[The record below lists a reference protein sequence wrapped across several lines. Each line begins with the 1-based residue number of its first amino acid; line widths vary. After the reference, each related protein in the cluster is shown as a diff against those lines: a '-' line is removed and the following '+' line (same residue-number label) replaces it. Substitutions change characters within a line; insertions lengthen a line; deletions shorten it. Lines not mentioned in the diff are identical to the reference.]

1 MTKDLHY
8 DVIVLGGGAIG
19 ENVADRAVQGGLS
32 AVVVENA
39 LVGGECSYWACMP
52 TKALLRP
59 GTVLHAARNVPG
71 AGEVSSHVDVAKTL
85 RSRDGFTSNWDDAGQ
100 VEWLHSAHID
110 LVRGKARISGE
121 REVTVAA
128 ASGEETGITA
138 EHAVAVCTGSEPS
151 IPPIKGLTDID
162 YWTSA
167 DAASLQEV
175 PGRVAVIGGGVVA
188 CEAATFLTDLGAQV
202 DLIVRGDQVL
212 NSMEPF
218 VSESV
223 TSAFKQRGITVHLST
238 EVTSTTS
245 IKDADT
251 PPGAEVA
258 RLQLTS
264 GEELDV
270 DRVLVATGRKPR
282 LPQAVGLDFDRDEKG
297 HLQLNDDR
305 SMPSHHWLYFVGDS
319 SGKVHTTHQGK
330 YDAREV
336 GDVIVS
342 HAKGADDVPLDL
354 LRGDHLGPPQVVF
367 CRPEA
372 ASVGVT
378 LAQAHEAGR
387 DVSVYDQDLGAI
399 AGSVLH
405 SQDYAGQVRFIV
417 DNGSNTLVGVTFC
430 GDDVAEMLHAAT
442 IAVVGEVPLDQL
454 RHAVPSYPTMSEVW
468 LRFLEAAGY

>member
-8 DVIVLGGGAIG
+8 DVVVLGGGAIG

-32 AVVVENA
+32 AVVVESA

-59 GTVLHAARNVPG
+59 GTALHAARNVPG
-71 AGEVSSHVDVAKTL
+71 TGEIFQEVNVAETL
-85 RSRDGFTSNWDDAGQ
+85 SSRDAFTSNWDDAGQ
-100 VEWLHSAHID
+100 VEWLSSAHID
-110 LVRGKARISGE
+110 LVRGTASITGE
-121 REVTVAA
+121 REVTVT
-128 ASGEETGITA
+128 SQDGEETRITA
-138 EHAVAVCTGSEPS
+138 GHAVTVCTGSEPS
-151 IPPIKGLTDID
+151 IPPIDGLDNID

-167 DAASLQEV
+167 DAAALQEV

-188 CEAATFLTDLGAQV
+188 CEAATFLADLGARV

-212 NSMEPF
+212 DSMEPF
-218 VSESV
+218 VGEAV
-223 TSAFKQRGITVHLST
+223 ASAFTHRGITVRLST
-238 EVTSTTS
+238 EVSS
-245 IKDADT
+245 VSPIKDADT
-251 PPGAEVA
+251 PLSADGAQA
-258 RLQLTS
+258 QLTT
-264 GEELDV
+264 GENLNV

-282 LPQAVGLDFDRDEKG
+282 LPETQGINFDRDENG

-305 SMPSHHWLYFVGDS
+305 SMPSHSWLYFVGDS
-319 SGKVHTTHQGK
+319 SGAVHTTHQGK

-342 HAKGADDVPLDL
+342 RANGTDDVPLDL
-354 LRGDHLGPPQVVF
+354 LRGDQMGPPQVVF

-372 ASVGVT
+372 ASVGIT
-378 LAQAHEAGR
+378 ADQARDAGL
-387 DVSVYDQDLGAI
+387 DVSIYDQDLGAV

-405 SQDYAGQVRFIV
+405 AKDYAGQVRFIV
-417 DNGSNTLVGVTFC
+417 KNDTNTLVGVTFC